1 MMVTTAMM
9 NKKERLECA
18 NSWFIGGNKLSL
30 EQKEWLIT
38 IWDDIDR
45 LKQDTNKI
53 CWYFQLG
60 PEAWAF
66 EIAEPHY
73 PFRIHY
79 KAWFL
84 KNNRNSFM
92 EWFERLQNR
101 LDDYKNTIPSLWK
114 QINGSLHIDDSLNA
128 ELNSE
133 EIEKWYDIFINSSE
147 YIFANGV
154 YKFMLENFN
163 K

>member
-1 MMVTTAMM
+1 M
-9 NKKERLECA
+9 KYKERLECA
-18 NSWFIGGNKLSL
+18 NSWFIGGSKLSL
-30 EQKEWLIT
+30 EQKERLIA

-53 CWYFQLG
+53 CWYFHF
-60 PEAWAF
+60 PPRAWAF

-79 KAWFL
+79 KSWFL
-84 KNNRNSFM
+84 KNNRNDFM

-101 LDDYKNTIPSLWK
+101 LNDYKNTIPYQWK
-114 QINGSLHIDDSLNA
+114 RDYRFIGDDIHPNA

-133 EIEKWYDIFINSSE
+133 EIEKWYDIFVNSSE
-147 YIFANGV
+147 YIFAKRMYN
-154 YKFMLENFN
+154 FMVEVFN
-163 K
+163 